1 MVASPHQGLG
11 SWAERGMWL
20 HFRNSSRFLG
30 QVLGEVVRTQDEPA
44 RGAFPFLMDN
54 PQGFRVPWEGGVSTG
69 DSRVSDTTE
78 VLRTQVRRMFLA
90 MRGTHCC
97 GSSPRDFNVIPRV
110 ARRQLLGTCQKHKP
124 LGPTPD
130 LQSDK
135 FYGQVLS
142 HPWSNK
148 PT

>member
-1 MVASPHQGLG
+1 
-11 SWAERGMWL
+11 MWL